1 MESVKK
7 VFKISAVISAVVLTY
22 GVLIGSE
29 LIYLGMFFGSLL
41 SMLCFYILCEEAKKS
56 IRSHS
61 PMKSSV
67 IGYLK
72 RYLIYGIYMG
82 VMTYYFGLPMLIS
95 SAIGLLNTKISIF
108 IMVLSDNIL
117 IFKEKYLK

>member
-7 VFKISAVISAVVLTY
+7 VFKISAIISVVILIY

-29 LIYLGMFFGSLL
+29 LVYMGMFLGSLI
-41 SMLCFYILCEEAKKS
+41 SMLCFFMLCEEAKQS
-56 IRSHS
+56 IRSRS

-72 RYLIYGIYMG
+72 RYAIYGIYMG
-82 VMTYYFGLPMLIS
+82 VMTYFYGLPMLIG
-95 SAIGLLNTKISIF
+95 SAIGLLSTKISIF
-108 IMVLSDNIL
+108 IMVLSDNISS
-117 IFKEKYLK
+117 FKEKYLK

>member
-41 SMLCFYILCEEAKKS
+41 SMLCFYMLCEEAKKS

>member
-7 VFKISAVISAVVLTY
+7 VFKISTVISAVVLTY

-29 LIYLGMFFGSLL
+29 LIYLGMFLGSLL
-41 SMLCFYILCEEAKKS
+41 SMLCFYMLCEEAKKS

-117 IFKEKYLK
+117 LFKEKYLK

>member
-1 MESVKK
+1 MESIKK
-7 VFKISAVISAVVLTY
+7 VFKISAITSAVILIY

-29 LIYLGMFFGSLL
+29 LVYLGMFIGSLL
-41 SMLCFYILCEEAKKS
+41 SMLCFYMLCEEAKRS
-56 IRSHS
+56 INSYS

-67 IGYLK
+67 VGYLK
-72 RYLIYGIYMG
+72 RYAIYGLYMG

-108 IMVLSDNIL
+108 IMVLSDNISS
-117 IFKEKYLK
+117 FKEKYLK